1 MPPRFQF
8 ARRKAEDLIRSV
20 GVTSAPVPIEKIAKK
35 LGAEL
40 RFEPFEGELSG
51 MVHRPKKTAAIIG
64 INSLHPKTRQRFTIA
79 HEIAHLVLHSDEEFH
94 VDNRYL
100 GFRNDRSSQAI
111 DDREIEA
118 NQFAA
123 ALLMPQTL
131 VFSDVGVLP
140 DDIEP
145 EQAVEEL
152 AAKYQV
158 SQQAM
163 TIRLHAL
170 GILE

>member
-8 ARRKAEDLIRSV
+8 ARRKAEDLIRNL
-20 GVTSAPVPIEKIAKK
+20 GVTSAPVPVERIANQ
-35 LGAEL
+35 LGAEI

-51 MVHRPKKTAAIIG
+51 MIHRRGRCTAVIG
-64 INSLHPKTRQRFTIA
+64 INSLHPETRQRFTIA
-79 HEIAHLVLHSDEEFH
+79 HEIAHLVLHSDEDFH

-111 DDREIEA
+111 DDSEIEA

-123 ALLMPQTL
+123 TLLMPQQL
-131 VFSDVGVLP
+131 VQSDLNDLP
-140 DDIEP
+140 EGIDP
-145 EQAVEEL
+145 EEVIADL
-152 AAKYQV
+152 ADKYKV
-158 SQQAM
+158 SAQAM